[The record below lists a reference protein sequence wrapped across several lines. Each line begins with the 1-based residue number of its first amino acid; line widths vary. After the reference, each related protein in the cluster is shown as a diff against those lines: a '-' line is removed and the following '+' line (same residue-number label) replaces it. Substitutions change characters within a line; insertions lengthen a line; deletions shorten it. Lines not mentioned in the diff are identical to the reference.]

1 MLRLGSQPAANAA
14 IDESDD
20 ATIERLVQTFAQQFP
35 SVCDGSAEM
44 GIPGVAPTKLHPDGV
59 RDTSYHGHSFDS
71 FYYRESD
78 AHVLPLL
85 DFARLALRS
94 LEAHRPSKHVC
105 GQTLGFSASR
115 WSWASLRT

>member
-71 FYYRESD
+71 FYYRKSD
-78 AHVLPLL
+78 AHALSRL
-85 DFARLALRS
+85 DFAGLVSRS
-94 LEAHRPSKHVC
+94 LGSPSKHVC
-105 GQTLGFSASR
+105 GQTLAFSASR
-115 WSWASLRT
+115 WSSASLRTW